1 MSLFKI
7 QNMAQEVAESIS
19 SVLGMEVTIIDEN
32 YKRVAATGEYKNL
45 IGDRIPSSCVF
56 EAVVKDREPKFV
68 NQDGRIIHCKDCE
81 GRMNC
86 EVLATIGHPIING
99 DRVVGVIGVNAFHE
113 SEKDRLVNNYESLL
127 LFLNKQSGLLA
138 STLASN
144 ETIQAL
150 EIQSQEINQMI
161 DGFRHGVI
169 CVDLNGII
177 KFINKSAESMLNVSK
192 EDVINKKVEEFV
204 PETGNLVMFKNN
216 NQIKNKNRKTSYF
229 IKSHEIRL
237 QDVKVSMI
245 IELHKTSEM
254 IKDAYN
260 LLERKRTFTFDEII
274 SKSECIEQVKE
285 IAKKVSRNSST
296 ILIRG
301 ESGTGKELF
310 ARAIHAE
317 SPRSHAPF
325 IAINCASIP
334 ENLLESELF
343 GFEGGSFTGARPQGQ
358 IGKFE
363 LANGGTLFLD
373 EIGDLPIHLQPKIL
387 RVLQENS
394 FTRIGGNDVIET
406 DARLIAATNKN
417 LEKMIEE
424 GLFRE
429 DLYYRL
435 KVIPIM
441 LPPLRARRE
450 DISLL
455 SQHLLEKY
463 CAKLGTENKVFSSE
477 IQKIFTAYHWP
488 GNVREMENL
497 VEYLVNITRDD
508 VIYANNLPNSMR
520 DQNYSDLVHS
530 ETDLKSRTE
539 QFEAQVIESMIKQYG
554 DSTEAKQK
562 IASVLGVNLTTL
574 YRKIKKY

>member
-1 MSLFKI
+1 VSLFKI
-7 QNMAQEVAESIS
+7 QNVAQEVAESIS

-32 YKRVAATGEYKNL
+32 YKRVAATGEYKNF
-45 IGDRIPSSCVF
+45 IGDRIPSSCIF
-56 EAVVKDREPKFV
+56 ETVLKDREPKFV

-86 EVLATIGHPIING
+86 EVLATIGHPIMNE
-99 DRVVGVIGVNAFHE
+99 DRVVGVIGVNAFRE
-113 SEKDRLVNNYESLL
+113 SEKDKLVNNWESLL

-138 STLASN
+138 STLASH

-161 DGFRHGVI
+161 DGFRYGVI
-169 CVDLNGII
+169 CVDLGGMI
-177 KFINKSAESMLNVSK
+177 KYINKSAENMLNVSR
-192 EDVINKKVEEFV
+192 EGVINKKVDEFV
-204 PETGNLVMFKNN
+204 PETGSLVMLKNN
-216 NQIKNKNRKTSYF
+216 NQIKHKNRKTSYL

-237 QDVKVSMI
+237 QDAKVSTI

-260 LLERKRTFTFDEII
+260 LLERRQAFTFNDII

-285 IAKKVSRNSST
+285 ISKKVSRNSST

-310 ARAIHAE
+310 ARAIHSE

-334 ENLLESELF
+334 DNLLESELF

-387 RVLQENS
+387 RVLQENA
-394 FTRIGGNDVIET
+394 FTRIGGNDVIEI
-406 DARLIAATNKN
+406 DVRLIAATNKN
-417 LEKMIEE
+417 LEKMIED

-435 KVIPIM
+435 NVIPIM
-441 LPPLRARRE
+441 LPPLRVRRD
-450 DISLL
+450 DIVLL
-455 SQHLLEKY
+455 SEHLLEKY
-463 CAKLGTENKVFSSE
+463 CVKLGTGSKVFSSD
-477 IQKIFTAYHWP
+477 IQKIFSTYRWP

-497 VEYLVNITRDD
+497 IEYLVNITRDD
-508 VIYANNLPNSMR
+508 VISADNLPDSIRNQ
-520 DQNYSDLVHS
+520 DYSELVHS
-530 ETDLKSRTE
+530 EMDLKSRTE
-539 QFEAQVIESMIKQYG
+539 LFEAQVIESMIQMYG

-562 IASVLGVNLTTL
+562 IASILGVNLTTL
-574 YRKIKKY
+574 YRKIKK

>member
-7 QNMAQEVAESIS
+7 QNVAQEVAESIS

-32 YKRVAATGEYKNL
+32 YKRVAATGEYKNF
-45 IGDRIPSSCVF
+45 IGDRIPSSCIF
-56 EAVVKDREPKFV
+56 ETVLKDREPKFV

-86 EVLATIGHPIING
+86 EVLATIGHPIMNE
-99 DRVVGVIGVNAFHE
+99 DRVVGVIGVNAFRE
-113 SEKDRLVNNYESLL
+113 SEKDKLVNNWESLL

-138 STLASN
+138 STLASH

-161 DGFRHGVI
+161 DGFRYGVI
-169 CVDLNGII
+169 CVDLGGMI
-177 KFINKSAESMLNVSK
+177 KYINKSAENMLNVSR
-192 EDVINKKVEEFV
+192 EGVINKKVDEFV
-204 PETGNLVMFKNN
+204 PETGSLVMLKNN
-216 NQIKNKNRKTSYF
+216 NQIKHKNRKTSYL

-237 QDVKVSMI
+237 QDAKVSTI

-260 LLERKRTFTFDEII
+260 LLERRQAFTFNDII

-285 IAKKVSRNSST
+285 ISKKVSRNSST

-310 ARAIHAE
+310 ARAIHSE

-334 ENLLESELF
+334 DNLLESELF

-387 RVLQENS
+387 RVLQENA
-394 FTRIGGNDVIET
+394 FTRIGGNDVIEI
-406 DARLIAATNKN
+406 DVRLIAATNKN
-417 LEKMIEE
+417 LEKMIED

-435 KVIPIM
+435 NVIPIM
-441 LPPLRARRE
+441 LPPLRVRRD
-450 DISLL
+450 DIVLL
-455 SQHLLEKY
+455 SEHLLEKY
-463 CAKLGTENKVFSSE
+463 CVKLGTGSKVFSSD
-477 IQKIFTAYHWP
+477 IQKIFSTYRWP

-497 VEYLVNITRDD
+497 IEYLVNITRDD
-508 VIYANNLPNSMR
+508 VISADNLPDSIRNQ
-520 DQNYSDLVHS
+520 DYSELVHS
-530 ETDLKSRTE
+530 EMDLKSRTE
-539 QFEAQVIESMIKQYG
+539 LFEAQVIESMIQMYG

-562 IASVLGVNLTTL
+562 IASILGVNLTTL
-574 YRKIKKY
+574 YRKIKK

>member
-7 QNMAQEVAESIS
+7 QNVAQEVAESIS

-32 YKRVAATGEYKNL
+32 YKRVAATGEYKNF
-45 IGDRIPSSCVF
+45 IGARIPLSCIF
-56 EAVVKDREPKFV
+56 ETVLIDREPKFV
-68 NQDGRIIHCKDCE
+68 NQDGKIIHCRDCE

-86 EVLATIGHPIING
+86 EVLATIGHPIMNG
-99 DRVVGVIGVNAFHE
+99 DRVVGVIGVNAFGE
-113 SEKDRLVNNYESLL
+113 SEKEKLVNNWESLL
-127 LFLNKQSGLLA
+127 FFLNKQSGLLA
-138 STLASN
+138 STLASQ

-161 DGFRHGVI
+161 DGFQYGVI
-169 CVDLNGII
+169 CADFDGMI
-177 KFINKSAESMLNVSK
+177 KYINKSAENMLNVSR
-192 EDVINKKVEEFV
+192 EDAVNRKADEFV
-204 PETGNLVMFKNN
+204 PETGNLVMLKNK
-216 NQIKNKNRKTSYF
+216 NQVKQKNRKTSYL

-237 QDVKVSMI
+237 QDIKVSTI
-245 IELHKTSEM
+245 IELHKTSEA

-260 LLERKRTFTFDEII
+260 LLERRQTFTFDDII
-274 SKSECIEQVKE
+274 GKSECVEQVKE
-285 IAKKVSRNSST
+285 ISKKVSRNSST
-296 ILIRG
+296 VLLRG

-373 EIGDLPIHLQPKIL
+373 EIGDLPIHLQPKLL
-387 RVLQENS
+387 RVLQENA
-394 FTRIGGNDVIET
+394 FTRVGGNDVIEI
-406 DARLIAATNKN
+406 DVRLIAATNKD
-417 LEKMIEE
+417 LKKMIADN
-424 GLFRE
+424 LFRE

-435 KVIPIM
+435 NVIPII
-441 LPPLRARRE
+441 LPPLRDRKE

-455 SQHLLEKY
+455 SEHLLEKY
-463 CAKLGTENKVFSSE
+463 CAKLGTGKKTFSSE
-477 IQKIFTAYHWP
+477 IHKIFSAYHWP

-497 VEYLVNITRDD
+497 IEYLVNITRED
-508 VIYANNLPNSMR
+508 VISADLLPHSIR
-520 DQNYSDLVHS
+520 AREHGQSSHS
-530 ETDLKSRTE
+530 EMDLKSRTE
-539 QFEAQVIESMIKQYG
+539 QFEAQVIESMIQRYG
-554 DSTEAKQK
+554 NSTESKQK
-562 IASVLGVNLTTL
+562 IASILGINVTTL
-574 YRKIKKY
+574 YRKMKK

>member
-7 QNMAQEVAESIS
+7 QNVAQEVAESIS

-127 LFLNKQSGLLA
+127 FFLNKQSGLLA

-169 CVDLNGII
+169 CVDLNGMI
-177 KFINKSAESMLNVSK
+177 KFINKSAENMLNVSK
-192 EDVINKKVEEFV
+192 EDAINKKVEEFV

-216 NQIKNKNRKTSYF
+216 TQIKNKNRKTSYF

-274 SKSECIEQVKE
+274 SQSGCIEQVKE

-317 SPRSHAPF
+317 SPRSLAPF

-463 CAKLGTENKVFSSE
+463 CAKFGTENKVFSSE

-497 VEYLVNITRDD
+497 VEYLVNITRED

-539 QFEAQVIESMIKQYG
+539 QFEAQVIESMIQQYG

-574 YRKIKKY
+574 YRKIKK

>member
-7 QNMAQEVAESIS
+7 QKVTQEVAESIS

-32 YKRVAATGEYKNL
+32 FKRVAATGEYKNF
-45 IGDRIPSSCVF
+45 IGDRIPSSCIF
-56 EAVVKDREPKFV
+56 ETVLKDREPKFV
-68 NQDGRIIHCKDCE
+68 NQDGRIIYCKDCE

-99 DRVVGVIGVNAFHE
+99 QRVVGVIGVNAFRE
-113 SEKDRLVNNYESLL
+113 SEKERLVNNWESLL
-127 LFLNKQSGLLA
+127 LFLNKQSSLLA
-138 STLASN
+138 STLASQ

-161 DGFRHGVI
+161 DGFRYGVI
-169 CVDLNGII
+169 CTDIDGMI
-177 KFINKSAESMLNVSK
+177 KYINKSAENMLNVSR
-192 EDVINKKVEEFV
+192 EDVINKKIDEIV
-204 PETGNLVMFKNN
+204 PETGDLVMLKNK
-216 NQIKNKNRKTSYF
+216 NQMKYKNRKTSYLV
-229 IKSHEIRL
+229 KSHEIRL
-237 QDVKVSMI
+237 QDVKVSTI
-245 IELHKTSEM
+245 IELHKTSEA

-260 LLERKRTFTFDEII
+260 LLERRQTFTFDDII
-274 SKSECIEQVKE
+274 SRSTCIEQVKE
-285 IAKKVSRNSST
+285 ISKKVSRNSST

-310 ARAIHAE
+310 ARAIHSE

-334 ENLLESELF
+334 DNLLESELF

-387 RVLQENS
+387 RVLQENA
-394 FTRIGGNDVIET
+394 FTRIGGNEVIEI
-406 DARLIAATNKN
+406 DVRLIAATNKN

-435 KVIPIM
+435 NVIPVM

-450 DISLL
+450 DITLL
-455 SQHLLEKY
+455 SEHLLEKY
-463 CAKLGTENKVFSSE
+463 CAKLGTGNKTFSSE
-477 IQKIFTAYHWP
+477 IQKFFNTYRWP

-497 VEYLVNITRDD
+497 IEYLVNVTRED
-508 VIYANNLPNSMR
+508 VISADILPDSIR
-520 DQNYSDLVHS
+520 SQGYSESIHTDM
-530 ETDLKSRTE
+530 DLKSRTE
-539 QFEAQVIESMIKQYG
+539 QFESQVIESMIQMYG
-554 DSTEAKQK
+554 DSTESKQK
-562 IASVLGVNLTTL
+562 IASILGINLTTL
-574 YRKIKKY
+574 YRKMKH